1 MPGLRRFAG
10 GYSRKRSDLRVW
22 TGIILFSFSLLFFSS
37 GERLAAAQEPLTLS
51 DVLRISL
58 TDNPLVAA
66 WEAKIKAG
74 EGEVLSARAF
84 PNPEIGGRYDRI
96 TRLAPGQ
103 NEGALELSQ
112 LFENPSKRRYRRQAA
127 EMDLKAFSYE
137 REALMLGFVFEVK
150 RAFYNI
156 LLAKKNLEVAQDN
169 ERSAR
174 TLLSSAKIRVE
185 VGEAPEFELIKAKVE
200 LARASNEVQ
209 KANSRLS
216 LAKTGLNTLMG
227 RSGPNPL
234 EVAGELESSPQELK
248 LESLIQQGLE
258 KHPLIQQQNYL
269 VQRQA
274 RLLDQAKASRFP
286 DVTVSGFYT
295 WEFDKETAGVGLSVP
310 LPLWY
315 RQKGAI
321 SSAAAEKIRAEAELR
336 TLQNETTRSVTE
348 AYEGYVIANN
358 LVQVFTKELLK
369 QAEESRRIAEIS
381 YREGA
386 SGILDLIDAQRTA
399 RQTFLDYQQAL
410 FEWKVAE
417 AALQRATGGGSY

>member
-1 MPGLRRFAG
+1 M
-10 GYSRKRSDLRVW
+10 KRSDSRTW
-22 TGIILFSFSLLFFSS
+22 IGIILFSFSLLFFSPW
-37 GERLAAAQEPLTLS
+37 ERIAAAQEPLTLP

-58 TDNPLVAA
+58 SDNPLIAA

-74 EGEVLSARAF
+74 EGEVLSAKAF

-96 TRLAPGQ
+96 VRLAPGQ

-127 EMDLKAFSYE
+127 EMDLKAISYE
-137 REALMLGFVFEVK
+137 REALMLNFIFEVK

-169 ERSAR
+169 EKSAR

-200 LARASNEVQ
+200 LARGSNEVQ
-209 KANSRLS
+209 KATTKLS
-216 LAKTGLNTLMG
+216 LAKTGLSTLMG
-227 RSGPNPL
+227 RSGSSPL
-234 EVAGELESSPQELK
+234 EVAGELESSPKEFK

-258 KHPLIQQQNYL
+258 KHPSIQQQNYL

-274 RLLDQAKASRFP
+274 HLLDQAKASRFP
-286 DVTVSGFYT
+286 DLTVSGFYA
-295 WEFDKETAGVGLSVP
+295 WEFDKEMAGVGLSVP
-310 LPLWY
+310 LPIWY
-315 RQKGAI
+315 RQKGVI
-321 SSAAAEKIRAEAELR
+321 SSASAEKIRAEAELR
-336 TLQNETTRSVTE
+336 NLQNETTRSVTE

-358 LVQVFTKELLK
+358 LVQVFTKELLR
-369 QAEESRRIAEIS
+369 QAEESRKIAAIS

-399 RQTFLDYQQAL
+399 RQTFLDYQEAL
-410 FEWKVAE
+410 FELKVTE

>member
-1 MPGLRRFAG
+1 M
-10 GYSRKRSDLRVW
+10 KRSASRAW
-22 TGIILFSFSLLFFSS
+22 SGIILLSSFLLFFVS
-37 GERLAAAQEPLTLS
+37 GERLAAAQELLTLP
-51 DVLRISL
+51 DVLRIALS
-58 TDNPLVAA
+58 DNPLIAA

-74 EGEVLSARAF
+74 EGEVLSAKAF
-84 PNPEIGGRYDRI
+84 PNPEIGGTYDRV
-96 TRLAPGQ
+96 TRFDPGN
-103 NEGALELSQ
+103 NEGSVELSQ
-112 LFENPSKRRYRRQAA
+112 LFENPSKRKYRRQAA
-127 EMDLKAFSYE
+127 EMDLKALSYE
-137 REALMLGFVFEVK
+137 REALILNFVFEVK

-169 ERSAR
+169 EKSAQ
-174 TLLSSAKIRVE
+174 TLLSSARIRVE

-209 KANSRLS
+209 KATTRLS

-227 RSGPNPL
+227 RSGSHPL
-234 EVAGELESSPQELK
+234 EVAGELESSPQEFK

-286 DVTVSGFYT
+286 DLTVSGFYT

-310 LPLWY
+310 LPIWY

-321 SSAAAEKIRAEAELR
+321 GSASAEKIRAEAELR
-336 TLQNETTRSVTE
+336 NLQNETSRSVTE
-348 AYEGYVIANN
+348 AYEGYVVSNN
-358 LVQVFTKELLK
+358 LVQVFTKELLR
-369 QAEESRRIAEIS
+369 QAEESRKIAEIS

-410 FEWKVAE
+410 FELKVAE

>member
-1 MPGLRRFAG
+1 
-10 GYSRKRSDLRVW
+10 
-22 TGIILFSFSLLFFSS
+22 
-37 GERLAAAQEPLTLS
+37 
-51 DVLRISL
+51 
-58 TDNPLVAA
+58 
-66 WEAKIKAG
+66 
-74 EGEVLSARAF
+74 
-84 PNPEIGGRYDRI
+84 
-96 TRLAPGQ
+96 
-103 NEGALELSQ
+103 
-112 LFENPSKRRYRRQAA
+112 
-127 EMDLKAFSYE
+127 
-137 REALMLGFVFEVK
+137 
-150 RAFYNI
+150 
-156 LLAKKNLEVAQDN
+156 
-169 ERSAR
+169 
-174 TLLSSAKIRVE
+174 VE

-227 RSGPNPL
+227 RSGSNPL
-234 EVAGELESSPQELK
+234 EVVGELESSPQELK

-295 WEFDKETAGVGLSVP
+295 WEFDKETVGGGLSVP
-310 LPLWY
+310 LPVWY

-321 SSAAAEKIRAEAELR
+321 SSASAEKIRAEAELR
-336 TLQNETTRSVTE
+336 NLQNETSRSVIE
-348 AYEGYVIANN
+348 AYEGYAIANN
-358 LVQVFTKELLK
+358 LVQVFTNELLK
-369 QAEESRRIAEIS
+369 QAEESRKIAEIS

-410 FEWKVAE
+410 FELKVSE
-417 AALQRATGGGSY
+417 AALQRATGSGSY